1 MNTTEI
7 SEKTKMTE
15 EAGYSR
21 RRFLQNA
28 AMAVGASQL
37 GITGLAEAQSGARP
51 ATATVGRP
59 DGIRPFHINFPDA
72 ELADLRRRVNA
83 TRWPERES
91 VSDASQGSRVG
102 RVSINKVAT

>member
-28 AMAVGASQL
+28 AMAVGVAQL
-37 GITGLAEAQSGARP
+37 GITGLAEAQSGAGP
-51 ATATVGRP
+51 TAATTGRP
-59 DGIRPFHINFPDA
+59 DGIRPFHIKFPETD
-72 ELADLRRRVNA
+72 LADLQRRVAA
-83 TRWPERES
+83 TRWPERET
-91 VSDASQGSRVG
+91 VMDASQAGQP
-102 RVSINKVAT
+102 ATV